1 MPFSFGRVSC
11 SVRKDVRA
19 RAKVRVCAYYVCA
32 VTRVFVFVCN
42 KVAHKIIEY
51 LFLLK
56 TLPSKHIIDDFKQQ
70 VEIKVYPRNQQ
81 AAEFHF

>member
-1 MPFSFGRVSC
+1 
-11 SVRKDVRA
+11 
-19 RAKVRVCAYYVCA
+19 
-32 VTRVFVFVCN
+32 VCN

-81 AAEFHF
+81 AAEFQS